1 MIIRQ
6 LEQKQFDRVCQA
18 LFNHAWVQPLD
29 PSYTVTLSMDG
40 QEYTVK
46 LQPEEGNQLAVLH
59 ALQVCR
65 EEDGP
70 NFFLVT
76 EPHTLTRLLTLYLD
90 HTAGH
95 S

>member
-1 MIIRQ
+1 MG
-6 LEQKQFDRVCQA
+6 QK
-18 LFNHAWVQPLD
+18 
-29 PSYTVTLSMDG
+29 
-40 QEYTVK
+40 K
-46 LQPEEGNQLAVLH
+46 LGRPT
-59 ALQVCR
+59 
-65 EEDGP
+65 DSP